1 LPTAAT
7 STTSSGAAASATG
20 TVTNYVPTSIRDI
33 DTLALDCPAI
43 DGTTGRT
50 HFNQN
55 FKYTC
60 GVDLGNQ
67 PSAAGGNIT
76 DLAAIIA
83 YTIEDCIDACS
94 AVTFQTF
101 IHGVKG
107 GPTCSSVSWFAD
119 AKSTVAV
126 GNGNCWLKNGTLA
139 NGVSGRA
146 ATDSVSAQLTS

>member
-1 LPTAAT
+1 
-7 STTSSGAAASATG
+7 
-20 TVTNYVPTSIRDI
+20 VTNYTPTSIRDI

-43 DGTTGRT
+43 DGTTVKN

-55 FKYTC
+55 FKYIC
-60 GVDLGNQ
+60 GVDLGNL

-76 DLAAIIA
+76 DVAAIIA

-94 AVTFQTF
+94 AITFQTY
-101 IHGVKG
+101 IQGIKG

-119 AKSTVAV
+119 AKSVVGV

-139 NGVSGRA
+139 NGQTGKA
-146 ATDSVSAQLTS
+146 ADHSISAQLTA